1 MQQRGVHLMDAW
13 LVILLVILVLCI
25 CITPVVID
33 HFIACKKYK
42 KKNNDVDDILN
53 GRKKK

>member
-1 MQQRGVHLMDAW
+1 MDAW
-13 LVILLVILVLCI
+13 LIILLVILVLCI

-33 HFIACKKYK
+33 HLIACKKYK
-42 KKNNDVDDILN
+42 KKDDVDDILN